1 MSTHRRTDF
10 EERVETCSRCG
21 QALTAAERLL
31 GEMMPPAVCAGCA
44 NRELGDLETQ
54 INLLAPWK
62 RRIVWTSM
70 VQRAAGKVATRRS
83 A

>member
-1 MSTHRRTDF
+1 MATYPGSATYQDQ
-10 EERVETCSRCG
+10 EW
-21 QALTAAERLL
+21 
-31 GEMMPPAVCAGCA
+31 PPAICAGCA
-44 NRELGDLETQ
+44 NRELGELETQ